1 MDRSELIRRLLA
13 IFLVELQDHLQVF
26 NQELVVLEQ
35 RSSEH
40 NVAEA
45 VNTLFRTVHSMKGAA
60 RSVDALRLAKVCHE
74 LEAILSPVR
83 EGNSELTPELFTL
96 LFKAADVL
104 SAVGKEMQAGA
115 TDGSQQVLGPLER
128 SLETFGQEVGSQPPP
143 AAAPVVSRGVAGG
156 GAAPLS
162 AAASQQLT
170 PAALSPLPAAA
181 SSPLRAAT
189 PSPLA
194 AAAVPPLRAA
204 VSQPLP
210 AAAPGSESVVSSAS
224 ALPRSAAEPSLRPP
238 ARSFVLTGS
247 EGRSAEQMV
256 AEAPADEHASVRV
269 PVRRLD
275 ALLWRSGE
283 LSIARRRFE
292 GRRDEIAA
300 IHEAVTHLRG
310 RLRGQNKRQ
319 RTSQHAAAELQNT
332 DGAVDDARSQRMWQ
346 ATAEALE
353 RIENDLAKLSAAVTD
368 DVRGLERAA
377 APLEAEVHNV
387 RLLAFGESCEGL
399 QRVVR
404 DLAKAASKD
413 IELVI
418 EGATLEL
425 DRAIIE
431 GARSALLQLVRNAID
446 HGIEPPA
453 ERVAQGKP
461 PRSSLAVRAA
471 VRGDRVEVSVSDDG
485 RGIDLDELRAQA
497 VRRGIEAPE
506 DEREL
511 VSLIF
516 RPGFSTARVVTDVSG
531 RGVGLDVVC
540 VQVESLRGELEVEF
554 EPGRG
559 TTFRMRLPLT
569 ASSLRG
575 LLVQAAEQ
583 LFAIPNSHVQ
593 ALVRVGPDGIAKN
606 EGREVMLAPTGPI
619 PLCSL
624 REVLGLTGTEPSEP
638 RELSADKKLSVLVLA
653 ADGRS
658 VALSVDRWLTEQELV
673 LKPLGRRVRRLRHV
687 SAAAVLATGQVSL
700 VLKPHEL
707 VRSAFALRPRR
718 AVGQAF
724 ATSQVAKAKRVLLA
738 DDSVTTR
745 TLEKSILE
753 SAGYEVITAPD
764 GQQAFKLLLERG
776 ADIVVSDVEMPNM
789 DGFSLTEAIR
799 GNPRFRDL
807 PVVLLTALASD
818 ADRARGLASGAS
830 AYLVKT
836 AFDQDNLLKTLKQ
849 LM

>member
-13 IFLVELQDHLQVF
+13 IFLVELEDHLQAF
-26 NQELVVLEQ
+26 NQELVTLEQ
-35 RSSEH
+35 RPPGH
-40 NVAEA
+40 NVAESI
-45 VNTLFRTVHSMKGAA
+45 NTLFRAVHSMKGAA
-60 RSVDALRLAKVCHE
+60 RSVDALRLANACHN
-74 LEAILSPVR
+74 LETLLSPMR
-83 EGNSELTPELFTL
+83 EGDVELTPELFTL
-96 LFKAADVL
+96 LFEAADVL
-104 SAVGKEMQAGA
+104 TAVSKEMQAGA
-115 TDGSQQVLGPLER
+115 TDGSAQVIAPLDR
-128 SLETFGQEVGSQPPP
+128 SLASFGHAVAGSPPP
-143 AAAPVVSRGVAGG
+143 AAMPPLAAF
-156 GAAPLS
+156 AAPEV
-162 AAASQQLT
+162 ASPAPAPAD
-170 PAALSPLPAAA
+170 PAALSGVAPPPA
-181 SSPLRAAT
+181 RET
-189 PSPLA
+189 
-194 AAAVPPLRAA
+194 VPAKL
-204 VSQPLP
+204 
-210 AAAPGSESVVSSAS
+210 
-224 ALPRSAAEPSLRPP
+224 SLRPPPPAAGASAVAASPQSTASGAPASSGRSP
-238 ARSFVLTGS
+238 ARSFVLTGTES
-247 EGRSAEQMV
+247 RSAEAQLV
-256 AEAPADEHASVRV
+256 ADAPPDEHASVRV

-292 GRRDEIAA
+292 ARRDELAA
-300 IHEAVTHLRG
+300 LHESVTHLRG
-310 RLRGQNKRQ
+310 RLRGHGNRQ
-319 RTSQHAAAELQNT
+319 RK
-332 DGAVDDARSQRMWQ
+332 DGAARMAGAQTEVAKQGPLEDAKSQRLWQ
-346 ATAEALE
+346 TTFDALE
-353 RIENDLAKLSAAVTD
+353 RIENELARLSTALSD

-377 APLEAEVHNV
+377 APLEAEVHNA

-399 QRVVR
+399 QRAVR
-404 DLAKAASKD
+404 DLAKSSGKE

-431 GARSALLQLVRNAID
+431 GARSALLQLVRNAVD
-446 HGIEPPA
+446 HGIESPA
-453 ERVAQGKP
+453 ERIMHGKA
-461 PRSSLAVRAA
+461 PRSSLAIRAA

-485 RGIDLDELRAQA
+485 RGIDLDALRSQA
-497 VRRGIEAPE
+497 ARRGIEPPE

-516 RPGFSTARVVTDVSG
+516 RPGFSTARVVSDVSG

-540 VQVESLRGELEVEF
+540 AQVESLRGELEVEF

-575 LLVQAAEQ
+575 LLVQVSEQ

-593 ALVRVGPDGIAKN
+593 ALVRVGQDGIAKS
-606 EGREVMLAPTGPI
+606 EGREIMLAPTGPI

-624 REVLGLTGTEPSEP
+624 RDALALGAADAPDP
-638 RELSADKKLSVLVLA
+638 RDGNADEKLSVVVLA

-687 SAAAVLATGQVSL
+687 SAAAVLPTGQVSL

-707 VRSAFALRPRR
+707 VRSAFSLRPRR
-718 AVGQAF
+718 ALGQAF
-724 ATSQVAKAKRVLLA
+724 APTQAGKAKRVLLA

-753 SAGYEVITAPD
+753 TAGYEVIAAPD
-764 GQQAFKLLLERG
+764 GEQAFKLLLERG
-776 ADIVVSDVEMPNM
+776 ADIVVSDVEMPKM
-789 DGFSLTEAIR
+789 DGFMLTEAIR
-799 GNPRFRDL
+799 GNARFRDL
-807 PVVLLTALASD
+807 PVVLLTALESD
-818 ADRARGLASGAS
+818 EARARGLASGAS

-849 LM
+849 LA